1 MIIKLF
7 VILLATLSVSHSGF
21 AAERYQSHASIYQ
34 TVTNFITGNLGGSKD
49 YDIKISPLDSRLK
62 LPECSDELSAFTAHN
77 EALRAG
83 RFSVGVRCGGQQTWS
98 IFATGTLKIFQ
109 EVLVLTQPVKRGQIL
124 TRPLL
129 AYEKRD
135 QGNLRGGYYNQI
147 ELVENKQ
154 AVRNLPAGA
163 VISYDNVTD
172 AVLIKRGEKITI
184 SASSRDFNV
193 RMQGKALMDGIQGQ
207 SIRVKN
213 ESSGR
218 TIAAT
223 VVNSGLVTVNQ

>member
-7 VILLATLSVSHSGF
+7 VILLATLSVSHSGV

-34 TVTNFITGNLGGSKD
+34 TVTNFITGNLDGGKD

-77 EALRAG
+77 EVLRAG
-83 RFSVGVRCGGQQTWS
+83 RFSIGVRCGGQQTWS

-193 RMQGKALMDGIQGQ
+193 RMQGKALMDGVQGQ